1 MAEEISSRDSEYL
14 PTQERAEFVVAF
26 YQLLRGAALY
36 HRKNTFIDHLTREC
50 LQVMTPLINS
60 EGHLSLRI
68 IRDTFFFNNVRMQGS
83 ADQYSAFRGLLHEMK
98 KRRIGEVEFKEPVN
112 GEQLIDLVYF
122 IADLEEDQED
132 NYLSLMKELEY
143 RGLSTIQVGAY
154 ESLREEEIYT
164 DSRRLKQQSKEVY
177 FRCIR
182 FIKEAVEDITNQ
194 KMFSVRKAKRLIRAV
209 VMTLTQDDSILLG
222 LANIKNYDE
231 PLFNHSVNVAIYSIA
246 IGRRIGISLKH
257 LSHLGLAGL
266 FHDIGKVKIPKEVL
280 VKPERLS
287 PEELAILRSHPIVG
301 AEMLMRMKEWDELST
316 RMVTGAL
323 EHHLKYDL
331 TGYPK
336 LSRKKKAS
344 LFSRIIAL
352 ADFYDFLTR
361 PMATH
366 QLPYPS
372 DKIFGSMLERSG
384 KDFDPALIKVF
395 INLIGIFPIGTL
407 DLLNTNE
414 IGIVTQFK
422 GDNEP
427 IDRPEVCL
435 LYFSEGEYRKGM
447 VVDLKEKDEA
457 TDEYKRTVVKTLNPN
472 EYRINVGEFFI

>member
-1 MAEEISSRDSEYL
+1 
-14 PTQERAEFVVAF
+14 
-26 YQLLRGAALY
+26 
-36 HRKNTFIDHLTREC
+36 
-50 LQVMTPLINS
+50 
-60 EGHLSLRI
+60 
-68 IRDTFFFNNVRMQGS
+68 
-83 ADQYSAFRGLLHEMK
+83 
-98 KRRIGEVEFKEPVN
+98 
-112 GEQLIDLVYF
+112 
-122 IADLEEDQED
+122 
-132 NYLSLMKELEY
+132 
-143 RGLSTIQVGAY
+143 
-154 ESLREEEIYT
+154 
-164 DSRRLKQQSKEVY
+164 
-177 FRCIR
+177 
-182 FIKEAVEDITNQ
+182 
-194 KMFSVRKAKRLIRAV
+194 MFSVRKAKRLIRAA

-246 IGRRIGISLKH
+246 IGRRIGISQKH

-287 PEELAILRSHPIVG
+287 PEELAILRSHPMIG
-301 AEMLMRMKEWDELST
+301 AEILMRMKEWDELST

-344 LFSRIIAL
+344 LFGRIIAL

-361 PMATH
+361 PMVTH

-407 DLLNTNE
+407 VLLNTNE
-414 IGIVTQFK
+414 IGIVTQIK

-435 LYFSEGEYRKGM
+435 LYYSEGEYWKGM
-447 VVDLKEKDEA
+447 GVDLKEKDEA
-457 TDEYKRTVVKTLNPN
+457 TDEYKRTIVKTLNPN
-472 EYRINVGEFFI
+472 DYHINVGEFFL